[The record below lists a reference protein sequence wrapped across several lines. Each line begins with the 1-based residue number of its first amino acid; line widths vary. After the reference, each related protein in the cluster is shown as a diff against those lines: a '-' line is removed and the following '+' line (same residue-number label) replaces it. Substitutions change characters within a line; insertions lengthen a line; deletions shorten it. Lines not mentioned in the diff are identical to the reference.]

1 MAESGAVLDVD
12 NDVQAS
18 ILLLAAEGGESVMG
32 RTKMQMMV
40 LVLLKN
46 AGSIA
51 GRGCIDA
58 DLRGRRSGGGGG
70 GGDDVDRELR
80 RLSDA
85 GAIRCSRL
93 RIEATAEGRAAAVAL
108 GEGLD
113 ERTVAI
119 LRSTKRFYN
128 DMTDAEAL
136 AYTRVAYPDAAVW
149 QGALENDETS
159 AEDVLIGLVEK
170 GKITTGH
177 VAMLLHRDRADV
189 MRMVSAAG
197 VPVFQ

>member
-46 AGSIA
+46 TGSIA

-58 DLRGRRSGGGGG
+58 DLRGRRSGGG

-159 AEDVLIGLVEK
+159 AEDALIGLVEK